1 MNTLNR
7 MVLVIFLLLSI
18 VVCTLTLVAPLP
30 VLQLFVDQARML
42 LDFLERL
49 QWFVRVPAGILIA
62 LILDAIFVFLI
73 FLEVRKSSKKSIQVE
88 KTEGGE
94 VQISVASIAD
104 RLHYEVDQL
113 SGVLKVKPQVSGKR
127 GGVVVELDVET
138 TAKISVPEKS
148 AEILDAARMVVEDKM
163 GLKLAQPPRVNL
175 RAMPYPKTKKS
186 ASQRERETEQE
197 MSPTETPPSSPD
209 EVGGGEDENL
219 TAFD

>member
-7 MVLVIFLLLSI
+7 IVLVIFLLLGI

-30 VLQLFVDQARML
+30 VLQLFVNQVNAL

-49 QWFVRVPAGILIA
+49 QWFVRVPAGIVIA
-62 LILDAIFVFLI
+62 LILDAFFIFLI
-73 FLEVRKSSKKSIQVE
+73 FLEVRKPSRKSIQVE

-104 RLHYEVDQL
+104 RIHYEVDQL
-113 SGVLKVKPQVSGKR
+113 PGVLKVKPKVSGKR

-138 TAKISVPEKS
+138 SAKINVPDKS
-148 AEILDAARMVVEDKM
+148 AEILDVARMVIEDKM

-175 RAMPYPKTKKS
+175 RAMPYPKTTKKD
-186 ASQRERETEQE
+186 QPEREAEKE
-197 MSPTETPPSSPD
+197 ISLTETPASSP
-209 EVGGGEDENL
+209 EIGGEDEDL
-219 TAFD
+219 TVFD

>member
-7 MVLVIFLLLSI
+7 VVLVIFLLLSI

-30 VLQLFVDQARML
+30 VLALVVDQGEGVL
-42 LDFLERL
+42 NFLERL
-49 QWFVRVPAGILIA
+49 QWYVRVPVGIVIA
-62 LILDAIFVFLI
+62 LILDTIFVLLI
-73 FLEVRKSSKKSIQVE
+73 FLEVRKPSRKSIQVE

-113 SGVLKVKPQVSGKR
+113 PGVLRVMPKVSGKR

-138 TAKISVPEKS
+138 SAKISVPDKS
-148 AEILDAARMVVEDKM
+148 AEILDVAREVVEDKM

-175 RAMPYPKTKKS
+175 RSMPYPKTTKKS
-186 ASQRERETEQE
+186 IEKRERAAEEEMQPVETSVVNENE
-197 MSPTETPPSSPD
+197 
-209 EVGGGEDENL
+209 EDL
-219 TAFD
+219 FDF